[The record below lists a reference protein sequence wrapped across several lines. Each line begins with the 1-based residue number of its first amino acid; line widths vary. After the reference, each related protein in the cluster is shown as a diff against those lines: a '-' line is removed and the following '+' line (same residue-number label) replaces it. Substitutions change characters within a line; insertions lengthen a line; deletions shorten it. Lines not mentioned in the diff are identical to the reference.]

1 MDAQVCTYSTCL
13 NKNDAVV
20 QNTYPKYIGG
30 AVGSFCENQRD
41 SSGIQKASSEN
52 WKTFSENLKATLK
65 EANSFLDGFCTQI
78 IYISGKY

>member
-30 AVGSFCENQRD
+30 AVGSFCENQGD
-41 SSGIQKASSEN
+41 SSEIQKASS
-52 WKTFSENLKATLK
+52 SENLKATLK

-78 IYISGKY
+78 FYIFGKY